1 MSLFSLLSHPHGEG
15 GGSGSWT
22 SFLLGANL
30 LVRLNANQM
39 RLHFRSRRFFRFDD
53 SLDHFIHQIIN
64 TVVVVVIVVIV
75 QVAGVDFDVA
85 DVTVVPI
92 VVVVVDIVVV
102 IVVFVSVD

>member
-1 MSLFSLLSHPHGEG
+1 MSLFPLLSHPHGEG

-64 TVVVVVIVVIV
+64 TVVVVVIVVVV

-85 DVTVVPI
+85 DVTVVPV

-102 IVVFVSVD
+102 IVVFVNVD